1 MRDESGTIPIARAA
15 LLPDTNPML
24 QLLADPDGL

>member
-1 MRDESGTIPIARAA
+1 MRDESGTIPIAWAA

-24 QLLADPDGL
+24 QLLAHD